1 MVPKESGFNQSVA
14 ASGMCA
20 RKASHFPCSPAV
32 ARDGEVIQRQHFCHH
47 GDTLPSK
54 GRLRNNQ
61 TVRNVYTW
69 MRSFQTELFSH
80 FLPSSYAGHVN
91 LTASKH
97 WRFMPKCRYI
107 DRFQTTLSL
116 TPGASTR
123 ARKHSSAQDA
133 TKFNGAIQPIIY
145 RCHEFSLQRIDLAIT
160 SGSSHWPISSSR
172 RSRKAHVIAVKVY
185 RDPAGQTE
193 VFVPVSLLQTFN

>member
-1 MVPKESGFNQSVA
+1 MSILIHIWQLALGH
-14 ASGMCA
+14 
-20 RKASHFPCSPAV
+20 RY
-32 ARDGEVIQRQHFCHH
+32 
-47 GDTLPSK
+47 TLLLKTIGAFQNCPSRRPLDR
-54 GRLRNNQ
+54 GSR
-61 TVRNVYTW
+61 
-69 MRSFQTELFSH
+69 H
-80 FLPSSYAGHVN
+80 AI
-91 LTASKH
+91 SK
-97 WRFMPKCRYI
+97 MPLALRYI

-123 ARKHSSAQDA
+123 ARKRSSAQDA

-160 SGSSHWPISSSR
+160 SGSSHWPISSSH

-193 VFVPVSLLQTFN
+193 VFVPVSLLQTFI